1 MQGTQLSF
9 FPNEENHSTTKQKK
23 PKLGRYERIKRE
35 LDKNDS
41 DPYKIFIDVDS
52 VSNLPS
58 NYTFMDLFCGAGGI
72 TQGLVQAGFK

>member
-35 LDKNDS
+35 LDQNDS
-41 DPYKIFIDVDS
+41 DPYKIFIDIDTELS
-52 VSNLPS
+52 LLNFLCCSLYFIS
-58 NYTFMDLFCGAGGI
+58 FDFQI
-72 TQGLVQAGFK
+72 FKKKGNAYA